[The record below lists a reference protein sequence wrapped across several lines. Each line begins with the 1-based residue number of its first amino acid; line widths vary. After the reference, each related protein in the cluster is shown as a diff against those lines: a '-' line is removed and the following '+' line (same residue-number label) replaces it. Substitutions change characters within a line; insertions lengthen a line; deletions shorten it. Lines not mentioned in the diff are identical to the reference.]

1 LIINALEAMSGFGE
15 SARELLISTGR
26 DASNGV
32 LISLRDSGP
41 GLDPKS
47 LDRLFE
53 AFYSTKAEGMGL
65 GLAISRTI
73 IEAHGGRLWASANV
87 PRGAEFQFTVPASP
101 DTGS

>member
-1 LIINALEAMSGFGE
+1 MSGVGE
-15 SARELLISTGR
+15 GARELLINTGR
-26 DASNGV
+26 DSSNGV

-41 GLDPKS
+41 GLDPKG

-53 AFYSTKAEGMGL
+53 AFYTTKAQGMGL
-65 GLAISRTI
+65 GLAISRSI

-87 PRGAEFQFTVPASP
+87 PRGAVFQFTVPASP